1 MGNVKSINQIENLE
15 NNTNSAETPEELE
28 YKQKLSQKHSDTME
42 SVKRL
47 QEIERAQYA
56 RLSEVNQNSSN
67 AASDEEEI
75 RTHIQ
80 SLRNMR
86 IDVLNDLKNY
96 FIREQSKA
104 EENRKNL
111 ADQKTINSVVQQSKE
126 NLFKKID
133 EVKQEKIDSK
143 RLSEISEYESDRYEE
158 HTTILKNIFFGL
170 LGIFIVTRISKLQI
184 LPSIIPFLL
193 IIGICMIVF
202 FNIAYRMRWNIMR
215 DNLDYDK
222 FDQGNT
228 SRFNT
233 DMDLSD
239 KELGIKFPNVFG
251 NCKCD
256 KEGFSYI
263 N

>member
-1 MGNVKSINQIENLE
+1 MGNVKSQIESLE
-15 NNTNSAETPEELE
+15 TGSPEELE
-28 YKQKLSQKHSDTME
+28 YRQKLSEKHESTME

-56 RLSEVNQNSSN
+56 RLSEINQNSSD

-75 RTHIQ
+75 RTHIK

-86 IDVLNDLKNY
+86 MDVLSDLKNY

-111 ADQKTINSVVQQSKE
+111 ADQKTINSVVKQTKD
-126 NLFKKID
+126 NLMKKID

-158 HTTILKNIFFGL
+158 HTGILKSIFFGL
-170 LGIFIVTRISKLQI
+170 VGIFLSTQLSKI
-184 LPSIIPFLL
+184 EIIPSIIPFLL
-193 IIGICMIVF
+193 IIGICIMVF
-202 FNIAYRMRWNIMR
+202 VSIAYRMRWNIMR

-222 FDQGNT
+222 FDQGK
-228 SRFNT
+228 T
-233 DMDLSD
+233 DKFDKDIDMND
-239 KELGIKFPNVFG
+239 KELGIKFPNLFGG
-251 NCKCD
+251 NCKCENS